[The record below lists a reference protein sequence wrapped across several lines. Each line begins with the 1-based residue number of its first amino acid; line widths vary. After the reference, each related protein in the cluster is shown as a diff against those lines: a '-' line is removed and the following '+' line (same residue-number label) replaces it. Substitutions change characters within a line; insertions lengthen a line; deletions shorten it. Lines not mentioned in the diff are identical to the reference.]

1 MKKDDQAG
9 STPSPKLKVPIKEHE
24 NSDCASSTEE
34 QLRLKISELKRN
46 SFVGENLTKVSIQS
60 WYLLCRCNL
69 RSLMMTGL
77 DVSKRFHQIIMQ
89 RINKCT
95 LSIVILDA
103 AGNAIH
109 HFGSI
114 VKTEQRLDSIETH
127 CQSNSSITVSVLLTL
142 FSNAQTLFAA

>member
-60 WYLLCRCNL
+60 WYL
-69 RSLMMTGL
+69 
-77 DVSKRFHQIIMQ
+77 
-89 RINKCT
+89 
-95 LSIVILDA
+95 
-103 AGNAIH
+103 
-109 HFGSI
+109 
-114 VKTEQRLDSIETH
+114 
-127 CQSNSSITVSVLLTL
+127 SSIDVIYAVYGDMFRRFEKIS
-142 FSNAQTLFAA
+142 SNNDAKNK